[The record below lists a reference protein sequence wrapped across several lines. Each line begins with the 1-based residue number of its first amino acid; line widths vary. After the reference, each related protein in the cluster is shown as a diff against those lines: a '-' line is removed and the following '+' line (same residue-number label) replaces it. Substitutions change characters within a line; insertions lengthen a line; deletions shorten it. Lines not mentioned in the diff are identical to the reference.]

1 MIENVQPCASSE
13 YDEPYVDTFV
23 QPRMVGS
30 VVADFTNEALEALY
44 LDIYEALFLCKI
56 AQLGELGHCEEIL
69 LV

>member
-1 MIENVQPCASSE
+1 M
-13 YDEPYVDTFV
+13 
-23 QPRMVGS
+23 
-30 VVADFTNEALEALY
+30 VADFTNEALEALY